1 MILDI
6 IVTLFLVFSTYVGY
20 KKGLTTLLVNLI
32 GFIVALVLAYTFKS
46 SLVDFVIEKTN
57 VDVYMQQ
64 MITEGMDKALESETS
79 DIDDSKSFYEGLV
92 ENMDTTQ
99 TVNNVSNGVVRLILE
114 TAAFIAIFICVNICT
129 FIIRMLL
136 NLVFDL
142 PILST
147 INNVGGLV
155 AGGFMGLFR
164 IWIILAVLSIFMP
177 MFSGLK
183 PFIDST
189 ILTKVLYDTNAV
201 LKLLSAGLNINV

>member
-1 MILDI
+1 MILDL
-6 IVTLFLVFSTYVGY
+6 IVALSLVFSAYVGY

-32 GFIVALVLAYTFKS
+32 GFIVAIVLAYMLKS

-64 MITEGMDKALESETS
+64 MITDGMDKAIKSKTS
-79 DIDDSKSFYEGLV
+79 DKDDSKNFYEGLI

-99 TVNNVSNGVVRLILE
+99 TVDNVSKGVVRLMLE

-147 INNVGGLV
+147 INNVGGLA
-155 AGGFMGLFR
+155 AGGIMGLFR

-189 ILTKVLYDTNAV
+189 VLTKALYDTNAV
-201 LKLLSAGLNINV
+201 LKLLAVGLNINV

>member
-1 MILDI
+1 MILDL
-6 IVTLFLVFSTYVGY
+6 IVALSLVFSAYVGY

-32 GFIVALVLAYTFKS
+32 GFFVAIVLAYMLKS
-46 SLVDFVIEKTN
+46 SIVDFVIEKTN
-57 VDVYMQQ
+57 VDTYMQQ
-64 MITEGMDKALESETS
+64 MITEGMDKALESKTS
-79 DIDDSKSFYEGLV
+79 NKDDSKTFYEGLV

-99 TVNNVSNGVVRLILE
+99 TVDNVSKGVVRLILE

-129 FIIRMLL
+129 FIIKMLL

-155 AGGFMGLFR
+155 AGGVMGLFR
-164 IWIILAVLSIFMP
+164 VWIILAVLSIFVP
-177 MFSGLK
+177 MIAGLK

-189 ILTKVLYDTNAV
+189 VLTKALYDTNAV